1 MNLLHLV
8 CVVPLIGST
17 LILLIPRNRSDSA
30 RSAGLMVSQV
40 TFLLSLL
47 LWYHFDPNYL
57 GYQWHSHLLWIP
69 SWGLEV
75 WFGLDG
81 LSIYFILLTTFLT
94 PICILTSWN
103 SVGKNQRE
111 FLVLFLV
118 LESFVL
124 LSFAV
129 LDLLLF
135 YFFFES
141 ILVPM
146 FLIIGIYGS
155 RERKILAAY
164 KFFLY
169 TLTGSVLMLL
179 SILVLYK
186 TYGTTNLELLLTLQ
200 ISTPL
205 QILAFLSF
213 FMSFAV
219 KMPMLPVHLWL
230 PEAHV
235 EAPTAG
241 SIILAGVLLKL
252 GGYGLLRFSVPLFP
266 VAAEYLTPIV
276 YTIAILGI
284 LYASLTTIRQVD
296 LKKIIAYSS
305 IAHMNLVVLGIF
317 SNQWIG
323 VEGSVLLML
332 SHGFVSSALFL
343 AVGVIYDRHH
353 TRLLPY
359 YGGLASLM
367 PLYSILFVLFSLAN
381 ISVPLS
387 SSFVG
392 ELLIFLSVFHNSF
405 LSCVLAGSGVILSA
419 VYAMWLCNRL
429 LFGKVNH
436 AFILPYMDLS
446 LRELFLFAP
455 LLGLTLF
462 MGVYA
467 SAFLDDLHSTISTYF
482 SLIT

>member
-8 CVVPLIGST
+8 CILPLVGSIFLLLLPKDRTSLIRIIG
-17 LILLIPRNRSDSA
+17 LAI
-30 RSAGLMVSQV
+30 SQI

-47 LWYHFDPNYL
+47 LWYNFDSNYL
-57 GYQWHSHLLWIP
+57 GYQWYSHLLWIP
-69 SWGLEV
+69 SWNLEV

-81 LSIYFILLTTFLT
+81 LSIYFLILTTFLT

-103 SVGKNQRE
+103 SIKNNLRE

-124 LSFAV
+124 LSFSV

-141 ILVPM
+141 ILIPM

-155 RERKILAAY
+155 RERKVLAAY

-179 SILVLYK
+179 SILVLYMA
-186 TYGTTNLELLLTLQ
+186 YGTTSLELLLTFK
-200 ISTPL
+200 ISIPL
-205 QILAFLSF
+205 QILAFVSF
-213 FMSFAV
+213 FASFAV
-219 KMPMLPVHLWL
+219 KIPMIPVHLWL

-252 GGYGLLRFSVPLFP
+252 GGYGLLRFSIPLFP
-266 VAAEYLTPIV
+266 EAAEYLTPVIYV
-276 YTIAILGI
+276 ISILGI

-305 IAHMNLVVLGIF
+305 VAHMNLVVLGIF
-317 SNQWIG
+317 SNEWTGI
-323 VEGSVLLML
+323 EGSVLLML

-343 AVGVIYDRHH
+343 AIGIIYDRHH

-367 PLYSILFVLFSLAN
+367 PLYAIFFVLLSLAN

-392 ELLIFLSVFHNSF
+392 ELLIFFSVFHNSF
-405 LSCVLAGSGVILSA
+405 FTCVLAGSSVVLCAI
-419 VYAMWLCNRL
+419 YAMWLCNRL
-429 LFGKVNH
+429 LFGKVKQRYL
-436 AFILPYMDLS
+436 LPYLDVS
-446 LRELFLFAP
+446 ARELFL
-455 LLGLTLF
+455 LLPFVGLTLF
-462 MGVYA
+462 MGIYA
-467 SAFLDDLHSTISTYF
+467 NFFLDDIHNTVSTYL
-482 SLIT
+482 SLLA